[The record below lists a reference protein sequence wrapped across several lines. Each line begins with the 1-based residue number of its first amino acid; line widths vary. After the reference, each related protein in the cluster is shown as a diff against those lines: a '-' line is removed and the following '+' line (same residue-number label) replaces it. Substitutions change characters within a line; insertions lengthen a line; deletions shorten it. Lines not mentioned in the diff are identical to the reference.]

1 MSISPTPLR
10 RRGEATKEDTMYV
23 SNLSQLVD
31 VTDRQRREMD
41 EQLGRLASIW
51 SRRLPG
57 RRRQPAPERCGPTP

>member
-1 MSISPTPLR
+1 
-10 RRGEATKEDTMYV
+10 MYM

-51 SRRLPG
+51 TRRAHA
-57 RRRQPAPERCGPTP
+57 RRRPARTRQTQSVPAALTSS

>member
-1 MSISPTPLR
+1 
-10 RRGEATKEDTMYV
+10 MYV

-51 SRRLPG
+51 TRRMHG
-57 RRRQPAPERCGPTP
+57 RRRPARSGQMRSVSDALTSS